1 MTIQA
6 IYYKKKRQLNDLKT
20 FFNYFSEPDL
30 ESTKRRLMRIK
41 KKLST
46 RESIVFRKV
55 VITPSLKFCQFFSFS
70 RQKKQ
75 YTDWLYHGCKNRPLI
90 L

>member
-41 KKLST
+41 KKLS
-46 RESIVFRKV
+46 
-55 VITPSLKFCQFFSFS
+55 SLGNQSYFVKS
-70 RQKKQ
+70 
-75 YTDWLYHGCKNRPLI
+75 L
-90 L
+90 